1 MVPRKIAVLG
11 GGLSGLSSAYHLSK
25 RFPKSQVVLLE
36 KQGRL
41 GGWVRSER
49 VSLPDLGASVLLEG
63 GPRTLRPNNE
73 SVLELVS
80 KGHHASFLTCAEVL
94 GEKINLLN
102 LQDEVITVS
111 KSSPPAKSRY
121 LYIPESYSP
130 AIAGLQLLPTTLVS
144 LLSSPLSA
152 IMFPP
157 ILREIFKPGNRP
169 PDLKDESVDSFF
181 KRRFG
186 ETFARTFGSALV
198 HGIYA
203 ADSRKL
209 SVRSAFP
216 VVWDAE
222 GRGFGGIMIR
232 GLLIAPRKSTE
243 REDKYEVGDITAM
256 MRDVSVYSFR
266 NGMQTLTNSLEKAL
280 QSAPNV
286 TIIKNTT
293 VSRMSLRSAGAIE
306 VISLYPVLLIISD
319 CYPR

>member
-1 MVPRKIAVLG
+1 MLG

-36 KQGRL
+36 KQSQL

-49 VSLPDLGASVLLEG
+49 VSLPELGASVLLEG
-63 GPRTLRPNNE
+63 GPRTLRPNND

-80 KGHHASFLTCAEVL
+80 ESHHTWFPTCAEVL
-94 GEKINLLN
+94 GGKTNLLN
-102 LQDEVITVS
+102 LRDEVITVS

-121 LYIPESYSP
+121 LYIPESDSP
-130 AIAGLQLLPTTLVS
+130 AIAGLQLLPTTLMS
-144 LLSSPLSA
+144 LMSSPLSA

-169 PDLKDESVDSFF
+169 PNLKDESVDSFF

-222 GRGFGGIMIR
+222 DRGFGGMIR

-243 REDKYEVGDITAM
+243 REDKYELGEIPTM

-266 NGMQTLTNSLEKAL
+266 DGMQTLTDSLEKAL
-280 QSAPNV
+280 RSSPNV
-286 TIIKNTT
+286 SIIENTT
-293 VSRMSLRSAGAIE
+293 VSRMSLRGAGALE
-306 VISLYPVLLIISD
+306 VTSLYCV
-319 CYPR
+319 Y